1 MTAAA
6 KSASGALVIPE
17 WGYDHLVLADWRT
30 SVLRFQPR
38 DDDGRQPGNFKTGY
52 RTAAGV
58 DLTVRL
64 ERGAATDFPTA
75 QDDDVLLGLLYLAH
89 EQGFPD
95 IVRFLPDQLTRIIRW
110 PRNDRSY
117 KRITTALDRY
127 KKLSATFHHNW
138 YSKKDRAI
146 KLELMTGIVAQAEVV
161 THRGRRAANAQP
173 ESHVQWTE
181 NFAVSLREGNL
192 LPINLKLLL
201 GWSRPGAKQLHRQLN
216 KTWRGGRKPTI
227 YERDLRELACGH
239 LGMTDSKS
247 LKRNFHQVVLE
258 MEQKGYLVPMEFK
271 ERYIKI
277 RTGIWRAR
285 FELHPDHVFH
295 APTSSRPAPKAN
307 KAEVQNDARGL
318 VREYHRARFGRASYE
333 PRPRELEH
341 ARELIDAFGFEA
353 VYAVTTAV
361 GQTVRAQNQN
371 DLYFGFA
378 VPYFRKAIESAAS
391 GRGFRQQLSAHSTA
405 RHADQDRIQQQT
417 EERHR
422 QRSMLLSA
430 WRNATARERDRYR
443 QIALQRADSETARRR
458 IRQSSA
464 DEPVPEILHELA
476 LATQGGES
484 ARHYS

>member
-1 MTAAA
+1 MIAAA
-6 KSASGALVIPE
+6 MPASGALVIPE
-17 WGYDHLVLADWRT
+17 WGFDHLVLADWRT

-38 DDDGRQPGNFKTGY
+38 DDDGRQPSIFKTGY

-64 ERGAATDFPTA
+64 ERGAATDFPAA

-117 KRITTALDRY
+117 NRITTALDRY

-146 KLELMTGIVAQAEVV
+146 KLQLMTGIVAQAEVV

-181 NFAVSLREGNL
+181 NFAASLREGSV
-192 LPINLKLLL
+192 LPINLRLLY

-239 LGMTDSKS
+239 LGMTDCKS

-258 MEQKGYLVPMEFK
+258 MEQKGYLTPMAFK

-277 RTGIWRAR
+277 GTGIWRTR
-285 FELHPDHVFH
+285 FELHPDHVMRP
-295 APTSSRPAPKAN
+295 PTSALAAGKA
-307 KAEVQNDARGL
+307 KQAGELDDAQRL
-318 VREYHRARFGRASYE
+318 VREYHQARFGRTSYA
-333 PRPRELEH
+333 PKPRELDH
-341 ARELIDAFGFEA
+341 ARELIAAFGAEPVF
-353 VYAVTTAV
+353 AVTTAV
-361 GQTVRAQNQN
+361 GQAVRAQNQN

-378 VPYFRKAIESAAS
+378 VPYFRKTIESAAS
-391 GRGFRQQLSAHSTA
+391 GRGFRQQLSDRSTA
-405 RHADQDRIQQQT
+405 AHVDQDRIKRQAV
-417 EERHR
+417 ERER
-422 QRSMLLSA
+422 QRSMLLAA
-430 WRNATARERDRYR
+430 WRDATARERDRYR
-443 QIALQRADSETARRR
+443 ESALHRAPSETARRR
-458 IRQSSA
+458 IRISNL
-464 DEPVPEILHELA
+464 DEPVPEILQEVA
-476 LATQGGES
+476 LATREGES
-484 ARHYS
+484 TRHHS